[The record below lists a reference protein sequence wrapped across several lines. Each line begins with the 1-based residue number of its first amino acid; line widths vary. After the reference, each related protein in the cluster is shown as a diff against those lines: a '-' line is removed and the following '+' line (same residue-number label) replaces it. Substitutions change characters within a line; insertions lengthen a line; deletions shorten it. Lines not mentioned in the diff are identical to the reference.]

1 MKMIDDKTKIRV
13 KYGFVT
19 YVTLYN
25 YLLKMNDMK
34 NLKILFQNG
43 VDKNIYYYI
52 DIYDMYV
59 KSSTF
64 EFCVMNNNFELLK
77 FFIKE
82 GCETK
87 GLIKFMIK
95 NRKMIDNLDY
105 ILKYVVVEYDD
116 LLSSIELDNYFIP
129 SK

>member
-1 MKMIDDKTKIRV
+1 MIDDKTKIRV

-52 DIYDMYV
+52 YIYDMYV
-59 KSSTF
+59 KVSTLKY
-64 EFCVMNNNFELLK
+64 CITNNNFELLK

-82 GCETK
+82 GCETTE
-87 GLIKFMIK
+87 
-95 NRKMIDNLDY
+95 NRIW
-105 ILKYVVVEYDD
+105 
-116 LLSSIELDNYFIP
+116 
-129 SK
+129 